1 MRLWILCERNGIF
14 SGFSSPYIYSEPFHS
29 RCFDQIPIFPKQ
41 RMIKFL
47 MKEKYNL
54 GSAKSLWKINP
65 TFLFDKSQNEVMRK
79 SWLSK
84 QTGMKDRK
92 AYTVAH
98 SFVLFYSLWEWRCGL
113 LTEQNVKYL
122 KVFISKHKTTLFSLS
137 FLSITNSS
145 LIIRFVKFKMNRNIA
160 LGRWNFF
167 FLKIKKLFLNNFDV
181 WANGKKYENVM
192 NYSQLK
198 KALNKRFLTWI
209 SPSNWHA

>member
-14 SGFSSPYIYSEPFHS
+14 SGFSSPYIYIANHFTD
-29 RCFDQIPIFPKQ
+29 FDQIPIFPKQ

-122 KVFISKHKTTLFSLS
+122 KVFISKHKTTLFFPFFSLYNK
-137 FLSITNSS
+137 L
-145 LIIRFVKFKMNRNIA
+145 KFNHPVC
-160 LGRWNFF
+160 
-167 FLKIKKLFLNNFDV
+167 KI
-181 WANGKKYENVM
+181 
-192 NYSQLK
+192 
-198 KALNKRFLTWI
+198 
-209 SPSNWHA
+209 